1 MDDCSFGAS
10 SVEEM
15 KTLVLQI
22 QYIFDQCS
30 LPTHKYFSNSKEA
43 LEGLPANLCSVKE
56 ENSVLGSLWNSKD
69 DTLSFNSFA
78 PPLVI
83 DNLEGAGEVTHDVIS
98 DEEIDSTMYTKRM
111 MLSQSARVYDANG
124 FISPFVLVARQ
135 LLQRAWLAKVDWRDV
150 LPEDQ

>member
-15 KTLVLQI
+15 KTLVIQI
-22 QYIFDQCS
+22 QHIFDQCS
-30 LPTHKYFSNSKEA
+30 LPTHKYFSNSREA
-43 LEGLPANLCSVKE
+43 LEGLASNLCTTKE

-83 DNLEGAGEVTHDVIS
+83 DNLEGGEEVYYDVKS
-98 DEEIDSTMYTKRM
+98 EKEIDSTLYTK
-111 MLSQSARVYDANG
+111 
-124 FISPFVLVARQ
+124 
-135 LLQRAWLAKVDWRDV
+135 
-150 LPEDQ
+150 